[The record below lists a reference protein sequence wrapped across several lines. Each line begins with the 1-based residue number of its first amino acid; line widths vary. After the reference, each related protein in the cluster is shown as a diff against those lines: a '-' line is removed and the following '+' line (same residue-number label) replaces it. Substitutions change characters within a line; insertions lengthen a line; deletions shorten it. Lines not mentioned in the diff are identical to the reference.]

1 MNEQLLKEVFLIRN
15 RPLSLI
21 KTNHGVLIESFR
33 PGEQTRFLYQFLVIN
48 HVADDGDHVS
58 DTTTKGIY
66 RNAFVFTVYAGGFA
80 RVSDN
85 RVKPVTHNIQVT
97 GKVAVGKPCADGRQ
111 HTGIRVKLAGDAF
124 DGTEQ
129 ARAGR

>member
-1 MNEQLLKEVFLIRN
+1 
-15 RPLSLI
+15 LSLI
-21 KTNHGVLIESFR
+21 KTNHDVLIESFR

-58 DTTTKGIY
+58 NTAAECFY
-66 RNAFVFTVYAGGFA
+66 WNAFVVPVYAGGFA